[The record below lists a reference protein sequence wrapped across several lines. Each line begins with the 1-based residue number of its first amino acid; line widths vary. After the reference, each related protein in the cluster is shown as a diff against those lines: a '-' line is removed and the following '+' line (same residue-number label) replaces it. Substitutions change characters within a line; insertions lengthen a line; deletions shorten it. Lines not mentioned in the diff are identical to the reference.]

1 MISKLEFL
9 AKYDLDNKFL
19 ESGYDWSEIE
29 EIVEDYEKRTSSIEE
44 NRDDLALKFSKMNL
58 SIYIKKRTKDAEHLA
73 EKVIRKAL
81 EEINPDKPRISVK
94 DYLSRITDLIGI
106 RIIHTF
112 KEDWREIHLA
122 FLELFD
128 SFVEK
133 PKVYYRE
140 GDDVS
145 LYNEFQGTIVIEPS
159 KRNYRSAHYLVRQNG
174 YVAEIQTRTIFE
186 EAWGEVDHS
195 LVYPLRKDDELLTH
209 YSRILNR
216 ISGAGDEISSMMKAF
231 ATAYDKSKERQESL
245 DSNITA
251 LHFLISSL
259 EIDRASMEKIQQLL
273 SQIKTEKAEM
283 IKFKDIC
290 KDIW

>member
-1 MISKLEFL
+1 MIAKHDFLSKYHL
-9 AKYDLDNKFL
+9 NHKFL
-19 ESGYDWSEIE
+19 ESGYRWSEIE
-29 EIVEDYEKRTSSIEE
+29 EIVEDYENRTSSIEE
-44 NRDDLALKFSKMNL
+44 NRDDLALRFSKMEL

-73 EKVIRKAL
+73 EKVIRKAYESRDSGYL
-81 EEINPDKPRISVK
+81 RISTK
-94 DYLSRITDLIGI
+94 DYLNRINDLIGI

-122 FLELFD
+122 FLELID

-145 LYNEFQGTIVIEPS
+145 LYNEFLGAIEIEAS
-159 KRNYRSAHYLVRQNG
+159 KRNYRSAHYVVKQNG
-174 YVAEIQTRTIFE
+174 YHAEIQTRTIFE

-231 ATAYDKSKERQESL
+231 AAAYDKSKERQESL
-245 DSNITA
+245 DSNMSA
-251 LHFLISSL
+251 LCEMISSL
-259 EIDRASMEKIQQLL
+259 ELDQASKDKMQALL
-273 SQIKTEKAEM
+273 KRIKLEKAELLDLG
-283 IKFKDIC
+283 F
-290 KDIW
+290 

>member
-1 MISKLEFL
+1 LIAKLDFLSKYHLS
-9 AKYDLDNKFL
+9 YKFR
-19 ESGYDWSEIE
+19 ESGYRWSEIE
-29 EIVEDYEKRTSSIEE
+29 EIVEDYEQRTSSIEE
-44 NRDDLALKFSKMNL
+44 NRDQLALRFSKMEL

-73 EKVIRKAL
+73 EKVIRKAYESRNADYL
-81 EEINPDKPRISVK
+81 RISAR
-94 DYLSRITDLIGI
+94 DYLSRLNDLIGI

-133 PKVYYRE
+133 PRVYYRE

-145 LYNEFQGTIVIEPS
+145 LYNEFLGAIEIEAS
-159 KRNYRSAHYLVRQNG
+159 KRNYRSAHYVVRQNG
-174 YVAEIQTRTIFE
+174 YNAEIQTRTIFE

-231 ATAYDKSKERQESL
+231 ATVYDKHKERQESL
-245 DSNITA
+245 DSNMSA
-251 LHFLISSL
+251 LREMINSL
-259 EIDRASMEKIQQLL
+259 ELDQASMDKMQELL
-273 SQIKTEKAEM
+273 KRISLEKAEL
-283 IKFKDIC
+283 IDRGF
-290 KDIW
+290 